1 MAMKYTVD
9 SSYLPKDLQIG
20 DKNGKWFLIQ
30 TNVTGNKIRSNLRQ
44 LSMVIF
50 TSHLKNKYLGL
61 AIRQD
66 LKWKRHGNNA
76 PYEDQ

>member
-1 MAMKYTVD
+1 MVMKYTVD

-20 DKNGKWFLIQ
+20 EKYGKWFLIQ
-30 TNVTGNKIRSNLRQ
+30 TNIAGNKIRSNLKHF
-44 LSMVIF
+44 SMVIF
-50 TSHLKNKYLGL
+50 TSHLKNKYLCL